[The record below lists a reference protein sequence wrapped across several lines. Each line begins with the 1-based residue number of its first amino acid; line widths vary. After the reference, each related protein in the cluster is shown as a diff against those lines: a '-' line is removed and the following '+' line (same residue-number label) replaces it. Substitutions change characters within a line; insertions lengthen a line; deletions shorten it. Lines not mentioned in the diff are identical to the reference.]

1 MILFVSGTES
11 REACHH
17 GAMPLSGTEI
27 GAENFR
33 VDILADEAGLIIAL
47 VGEFD
52 ISGVPRFEGAVE
64 AIQNAEVSRFLL
76 DFTQLQ
82 FIDSS
87 GIASV
92 VRAMPRL
99 AAPGERVKACGIQG
113 QVQRVLDLVEVL
125 PRFEIVERPTDALA
139 WPQEN

>member
-1 MILFVSGTES
+1 MS
-11 REACHH
+11 
-17 GAMPLSGTEI
+17 LSGTEI

-52 ISGVPRFEGAVE
+52 ISGVPRFEEAVE
-64 AIQNAEVSRFLL
+64 AVCDAEARRFLL

-87 GIASV
+87 GIAAV

-99 AAPGERVKACGIQG
+99 ARSGERPRACGIQG
-113 QVQRVLDLVEVL
+113 QVERVLDLVEVL
-125 PRFEIVERPTDALA
+125 PRFEIVERPRTALA
-139 WPQEN
+139 WPRES